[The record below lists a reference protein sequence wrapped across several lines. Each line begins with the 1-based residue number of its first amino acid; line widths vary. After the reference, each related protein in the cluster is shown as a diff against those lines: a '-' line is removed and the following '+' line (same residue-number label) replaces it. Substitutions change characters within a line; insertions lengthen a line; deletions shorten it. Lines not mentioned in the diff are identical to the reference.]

1 MDKIILKKSEKPKV
15 EKRRTVN
22 IKPTNYNRLQEINEL
37 TNIPIE
43 TLVNDWISLCL
54 DNVVIED

>member
-1 MDKIILKKSEKPKV
+1 MEKILLKKSPKPKV

-22 IKPTNYNRLQEINEL
+22 LRAENYNRLIMLNEA

-43 TLVNDWISLCL
+43 TLVNDWILMCL
-54 DNVVIED
+54 DNVELID

>member
-1 MDKIILKKSEKPKV
+1 MEKILLKKTPKPKA

-22 IKPTNYNRLQEINEL
+22 LMAENYNRLIMLNEA

-43 TLVNDWISLCL
+43 TLVNDWIVMCL
-54 DNVVIED
+54 DNVELID